1 MSQPAAPI
9 TAPVTAPVTATRDVP
24 NTAAGILAAAKAL
37 APVLRE
43 RSAEIEENRRLP
55 ADVVELVRAT
65 GAFRMGFSRAWGGPE
80 LTSMEQTEV
89 VEALAYGDSGAGW
102 AAMIGMDSGL
112 YAAFLDE
119 AVAKEMFPRLDMATA
134 GLLFPT
140 GRAERVE
147 GGYRLTGRW
156 QFGSGITHA
165 DWVISGAFLY
175 QDGEPL
181 LVDGSHDSLLLMV
194 PAAEVRTIDTWHTTG
209 LAGSG
214 SRDYAI
220 EDVFVPEERTL
231 TFGTVRNGQ
240 GPLAQPEVHM
250 RNMPGVPLGVARAA
264 LDWVRDQVLAKSP
277 AGGGGWAD
285 SWRAQVVLA
294 ECEADFHATR
304 SGVYAAMRRQW
315 EVLEAGG
322 TMDDLTPEERA
333 ALPLSRLHA
342 FRTARSIVLRLYDLM
357 QTASIYK
364 PNPLDRWLRDT
375 MTMCQHVVAQD
386 KILQSAGAHLL
397 GARPGFPLSLG
408 ITS

>member
-1 MSQPAAPI
+1 MSD
-9 TAPVTAPVTATRDVP
+9 TRTVP
-24 NTAAGILAAAKAL
+24 NTAAEIIAAAKAL
-37 APVLRE
+37 APTLRE
-43 RSAEIEENRRLP
+43 RATEIEQNRRLP
-55 ADVVELVRAT
+55 ADVVELIRST

-80 LTSMEQTEV
+80 LTSIEQTEV
-89 VEALAYGDSGAGW
+89 VEALAYGDSSAGW

-112 YAAFLDE
+112 YASFLDE
-119 AVAKEMFPRLDMATA
+119 TVAKEMFPHLDMTTA

-140 GRAERVE
+140 GRAERVD

-165 DWVISGAFLY
+165 DWVISGAFIY
-175 QDGEPL
+175 EDGEPF
-181 LVDGSHDSLLLMV
+181 LVDGAHDSILLMV
-194 PAAEVRTIDTWHTTG
+194 PRADVEIIDTWTTTG

-214 SRDYAI
+214 SCDYAI
-220 EDVFVPEERTL
+220 HDVFVPEGRTL
-231 TFGTVRNGQ
+231 TFGTVRNGG

-264 LDWVRDQVLAKSP
+264 LDWVRDQVVGKTRP
-277 AGGGGWAD
+277 GGRGWAD
-285 SWRAQVVLA
+285 DWRVQVTLA
-294 ECEADFHATR
+294 ECEADFNATR
-304 SGVYAAMRRQW
+304 SGVYEAMRRQW

-322 TMDDLTPEERA
+322 TLDDLTPEERA

-342 FRTARSIVLRLYDLM
+342 FRTARSIVMRLYDVM
-357 QTASIYK
+357 QTSSIYR

-397 GARPGFPLSLG
+397 GSRPSFPLSLG
-408 ITS
+408 ITG